1 MSVIQIRE
9 VSDETS
15 MRLKQLAENEG
26 KSLSEYLRGELDR
39 IALRPTLAEMLERV
53 ASRRPVGGRA
63 PATILRDER
72 DRRS

>member
-15 MRLKQLAENEG
+15 ARLKHLAENES

-39 IALRPTLAEMLERV
+39 IASRPTLAEMLERV
-53 ASRRPVGGRA
+53 ASRGPVRGRSA
-63 PATILRDER
+63 ATMLRDER